1 MGAPN
6 NTAPG
11 NGARP
16 LQDVLHCPGVFLL
29 RPLVQWIECLA
40 SNQAVWVRF
49 LQGRPVINSRMKLFE
64 ATIRTLDGKEFKDRV
79 GAQTA
84 QEARLLL
91 QARYGPR
98 AVPYLPKMI
107 PS

>member
-1 MGAPN
+1 
-6 NTAPG
+6 
-11 NGARP
+11 
-16 LQDVLHCPGVFLL
+16 
-29 RPLVQWIECLA
+29 
-40 SNQAVWVRF
+40 
-49 LQGRPVINSRMKLFE
+49 MKLFE